1 MAELDEISRVQRH
14 FSPHFL
20 LIFLIYLA
28 RALAILC
35 KLGENYSCRSK
46 LLGFR
51 NSLDRY
57 LNNPPYKKGIH
68 ITTFQQ
74 SNQMLDAKLKD
85 MKKHGEQNVKHKPA
99 PLSVKICSVCKR
111 APLSLLYN
119 VWFHDNLYFNSVDV
133 DKKSKET

>member
-1 MAELDEISRVQRH
+1 MAELDEISRLQRH

-35 KLGENYSCRSK
+35 KLGENYSYRSK

-51 NSLDRY
+51 NGLDRY

-68 ITTFQQ
+68 IATD
-74 SNQMLDAKLKD
+74 QMLDAKFKN
-85 MKKHGEQNVKHKPA
+85 MKKHGEQNVKH
-99 PLSVKICSVCKR
+99 
-111 APLSLLYN
+111 
-119 VWFHDNLYFNSVDV
+119 
-133 DKKSKET
+133 